1 MVRGWTEPVKGG
13 KTEKIDIGRPARV
26 LNCHSTLTRVA
37 ERRLTYTSNLE
48 GEVNSFDHAEVE
60 IVDPANVAGDP
71 RIGRTAAVKIDRFI
85 NLHLITF

>member
-26 LNCHSTLTRVA
+26 PNCHSTLTRVA

-48 GEVNSFDHAEVE
+48 GEVHAGSDHPGQGGGAACFISLPGV
-60 IVDPANVAGDP
+60 IAGVNAGDGNWEDS
-71 RIGRTAAVKIDRFI
+71 RR
-85 NLHLITF
+85 